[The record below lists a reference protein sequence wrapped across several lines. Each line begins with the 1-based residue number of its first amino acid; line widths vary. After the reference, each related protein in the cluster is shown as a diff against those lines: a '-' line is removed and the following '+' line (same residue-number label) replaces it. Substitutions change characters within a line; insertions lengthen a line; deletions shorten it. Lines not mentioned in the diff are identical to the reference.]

1 MNEWNLK
8 KRKNNARM
16 VYLKK
21 VKIKFTAPDPCV
33 ASIYWMRRK
42 KITSTFI
49 TDLHLISHLLFTFII
64 QEWEILNSTVL
75 QNWWQSFN

>member
-8 KRKNNARM
+8 KRKNNALM

-33 ASIYWMRRK
+33 ASTDWMRRK
-42 KITSTFI
+42 NVISTFK
-49 TDLHLISHLLFTFII
+49 TDLHLISHLYHPGVGDLKFH
-64 QEWEILNSTVL
+64 STAELVAK
-75 QNWWQSFN
+75 F